1 MHYYFLFFLTYG
13 TVQAAVNT
21 ANNAIIIYTYILTA
35 SPVLTPLVLSES
47 DEGVV
52 VLPVSSLESSVA
64 LFSSSRILFTDS
76 SSFVKPLISVSYT
89 HLDVYKRQM

>member
-13 TVQAAVNT
+13 TVQAVVNT

-64 LFSSSRILFTDS
+64 LFSSRILFTDS
-76 SSFVKPLISVSYT
+76 SSFVKPLISHYSFSAS
-89 HLDVYKRQM
+89 DIAS